1 MADFCGLGRF
11 FGGFYAVFVYVGA
24 TGRNVMVQVVYLV
37 ICILRIN
44 YFFIPFVFAVV
55 NLFDFGFG
63 VR

>member
-11 FGGFYAVFVYVGA
+11 LGGFYAVFVCIGA

-44 YFFIPFVFAVV
+44 YFLCRSF
-55 NLFDFGFG
+55 LLW
-63 VR
+63 

>member
-11 FGGFYAVFVYVGA
+11 FGGFYAVFVYIGA
-24 TGRNVMVQVVYLV
+24 DRAQCYGLSCLFSNLYFANKL
-37 ICILRIN
+37 
-44 YFFIPFVFAVV
+44 FFIPFVFAVV